1 MTYFARVIEVIT
13 RTGGEVSDVVQVEA
27 AHGGEA
33 VERICEAMRVAE
45 WRVYLITEEEASGWA
60 AIGVPV
66 HEIEV
71 NKKEA

>member
-45 WRVYLITEEEASGWA
+45 WRVYLICEEEALQWA
-60 AIGVPV
+60 ALGIRI
-66 HEIEV
+66 HEIEF